1 MRGRLLGRNHRCEG
15 TMTKRKTADPDA
27 GADVAADAAE
37 SCLVW
42 ATMVR
47 VYLAESDHELKPLLK
62 CLHDEL
68 KVCGVTVMRG
78 VDGFGASGVVHSAR
92 LVDLSTDLPLV
103 LEFFDRPD
111 RARCH
116 RTHQGVRRAGTR
128 RVLERQRRTQAL
140 SVSRISR

>member
-1 MRGRLLGRNHRCEG
+1 
-15 TMTKRKTADPDA
+15 MTKRRTADAGPVSGTGA
-27 GADVAADAAE
+27 GANTDAHSGADLAPDAAE
-37 SCLVW
+37 SRLVW

-78 VDGFGASGVVHSAR
+78 VAGFGASGVVHSAR

-111 RARCH
+111 RAR
-116 RTHQGVRRAGTR
+116 AAI
-128 RVLERQRRTQAL
+128 ERIKEFVEPGHVVSW
-140 SVSRISR
+140 SVNVELKP

>member
-1 MRGRLLGRNHRCEG
+1 
-15 TMTKRKTADPDA
+15 MTKRRTADAGPVSGTGAGSNTDA
-27 GADVAADAAE
+27 HSGADLAPDAAE
-37 SCLVW
+37 SRLVW

-78 VDGFGASGVVHSAR
+78 VAGFGASGVVHSAR

-111 RARCH
+111 RAR
-116 RTHQGVRRAGTR
+116 AAI
-128 RVLERQRRTQAL
+128 ERIKEFVEPGHVVSW
-140 SVSRISR
+140 SVNVELKP

>member
-1 MRGRLLGRNHRCEG
+1 MS
-15 TMTKRKTADPDA
+15 KRKSADSRSVADA
-27 GADVAADAAE
+27 GAEATTE
-37 SCLVW
+37 TSLVW

-68 KVCGVTVMRG
+68 RVCGVTVMRG
-78 VDGFGASGVVHSAR
+78 VAGFGASGVLHSAR

-111 RARCH
+111 RAR
-116 RTHQGVRRAGTR
+116 AAI
-128 RVLERQRRTQAL
+128 ERIKEFIEPGHVVSW
-140 SVSRISR
+140 SVNVELKP

>member
-1 MRGRLLGRNHRCEG
+1 
-15 TMTKRKTADPDA
+15 MTKRKTADTGPVAGTGTATNASSEA
-27 GADVAADAAE
+27 GADLAPDAAE
-37 SCLVW
+37 SRLVW

-47 VYLAESDHELKPLLK
+47 VYLAESDHELKPLLR

-78 VDGFGASGVVHSAR
+78 VAGFGASGVVHSAR

-111 RARCH
+111 RAR
-116 RTHQGVRRAGTR
+116 AAI
-128 RVLERQRRTQAL
+128 ERIKEFVEPGHVVSW
-140 SVSRISR
+140 SVNVELKP

>member
-1 MRGRLLGRNHRCEG
+1 
-15 TMTKRKTADPDA
+15 MTKRKTADPDA
-27 GADVAADAAE
+27 GADVAANAAE

-78 VDGFGASGVVHSAR
+78 VAGFGASGVVHSAR

-111 RARCH
+111 RAR
-116 RTHQGVRRAGTR
+116 AAI
-128 RVLERQRRTQAL
+128 ERIKEFVEPGHVVSW
-140 SVSRISR
+140 SVNVEPKP

>member
-1 MRGRLLGRNHRCEG
+1 
-15 TMTKRKTADPDA
+15 MTKRKTADTGPVA
-27 GADVAADAAE
+27 GTGTATNAGSETGADLAPDAAE
-37 SCLVW
+37 SRLVW

-78 VDGFGASGVVHSAR
+78 VAGFGASGVVHSAR

-111 RARCH
+111 RAR
-116 RTHQGVRRAGTR
+116 AAI
-128 RVLERQRRTQAL
+128 ERIKEFVEPGHVVSW
-140 SVSRISR
+140 SVNVELKP

>member
-1 MRGRLLGRNHRCEG
+1 
-15 TMTKRKTADPDA
+15 MTKRKTADA
-27 GADVAADAAE
+27 GPVHGTGAGSNTDVDRAADLAADAAE
-37 SCLVW
+37 SRLVW

-68 KVCGVTVMRG
+68 RVCGVTVMRG
-78 VDGFGASGVVHSAR
+78 VAGFGASGVVHSAR

-111 RARCH
+111 RAR
-116 RTHQGVRRAGTR
+116 AAI
-128 RVLERQRRTQAL
+128 ERIKEFVEPGHVVSW
-140 SVSRISR
+140 SVNVELKP